1 MLLKLKI
8 FVTLGARYRHAVL
21 GSAEEGVAR
30 GRLRRKYIYIDG
42 NFELVAVQNVYLKQT
57 TTYFKLLS
65 IQNKS

>member
-1 MLLKLKI
+1 MLCWE
-8 FVTLGARYRHAVL
+8 
-21 GSAEEGVAR
+21 SAEEGVAR

-42 NFELVAVQNVYLKQT
+42 NFELVAVQYVYLKQT